1 MSEKKVLSKEE
12 IQEFQIESLTEKIKS
27 PTDLRKTGLITIFV
41 GIGLNNLDYYG
52 AGVFV
57 FHLFGIDSDIV
68 LGIGLMVMF
77 IGIGLMLAGY
87 IYPNQPYEINK
98 AVEGFE
104 KK

>member
-27 PTDLRKTGLITIFV
+27 PTDFRKTGLITIFV
-41 GIGLNNLDYYG
+41 GIGLNALDYYG
-52 AGVFV
+52 AGIFV
-57 FHLFGIDSDIV
+57 HHLLGIESDIL
-68 LGIGLMVMF
+68 LGLGLLVMF
-77 IGIGLMLAGY
+77 IGIGQMLAGY

-104 KK
+104 KI

>member
-27 PTDLRKTGLITIFV
+27 PTDFRKTGLITIFV
-41 GIGLNNLDYYG
+41 GIGLNALDYYG
-52 AGVFV
+52 AGIFV
-57 FHLFGIDSDIV
+57 HHLLGIESDIV
-68 LGIGLMVMF
+68 LGLGLLVMF
-77 IGIGLMLAGY
+77 IGIGQMLAGY

-104 KK
+104 KI